1 MKLFPIRGGIHPE
14 YRKELTSEKVIVALP
29 MPAALYIPLQ
39 QHIGAPAEV
48 LVKEGDLVK
57 KGQMIARNQGAV
69 SASQHAPTS
78 GRIASVTE
86 VIAPHPSGLP
96 QTTIILE
103 PDGKDEW
110 ACLPEP
116 IADPFTATLHE
127 INDRVAQSGIV
138 GMGGAAFP
146 SAIKLN
152 LGEQKKLDT
161 LLLNGAECEPYL
173 TCDDRVMREYPG
185 EVIDGARIMAHAL
198 GTPRVVIGIEQ
209 NKPQAIETITKAASA
224 FPEIEVVTV
233 PVQYPMGSERHLV
246 QAITGRETPARKL
259 AADLGI
265 VVHNVATAR
274 AVHHAVRFGRPL
286 IARVVTVSGGAIR
299 EPNNVLT
306 PIGARVADLVEFCGG
321 FSARPESVV
330 NGGPMMG
337 QPLASL
343 EAPVVKGTSGI
354 LALTAEEINDRPANA
369 CIRCGSC
376 ITVCPCGL
384 SPVDMAAFIRK
395 DNLDVAARLGVLDC
409 FSCGSCSY
417 VCPSHI
423 PLVHYF
429 NYAKGVLR
437 ELEDDRRKSERIK
450 TLAEVRTIRIEKAA
464 EAKRAALAARKPAAG
479 AAPSGAAPSGNVPSG
494 NVPSGNV
501 PSGNTGEIKA
511 TTEEKVN
518 A

>member
-1 MKLFPIRGGIHPE
+1 MKLFQIRGGIHPD
-14 YRKELTSEKVIVALP
+14 YRKEQTSEKAIVVMP

-48 LVKEGDLVK
+48 LVAEGELVK
-57 KGQMIARNQGAV
+57 KGQMIARNQGTV

-78 GRIASVTE
+78 GRIRTVTE
-86 VIAPHPSGLP
+86 VTAPHPSGLP

-103 PDGKDEW
+103 SDGKDEW
-110 ACLPEP
+110 ADLPEP
-116 IADPFTATLHE
+116 IIDPFTADTHT

-152 LGEQKKLDT
+152 LGEQKKLDI

-173 TCDDRVMREYPG
+173 TCDDRVMREYPD
-185 EVIDGARIMAHAL
+185 EIIDGARIMAHAL
-198 GTPRVVIGIEQ
+198 GTPRVVIAIEQ
-209 NKPQAIETITKAASA
+209 NKPQAIASMTKAASA
-224 FPEIEVVTV
+224 FPGVEVIGV

-259 AADLGI
+259 TADLGV
-265 VVHNVATAR
+265 VVHNVATTR

-286 IARVVTVSGGAIR
+286 VARVVTVSGGAIR
-299 EPNNVLT
+299 NPSNVLT
-306 PIGARVADLVEFCGG
+306 PIGARIADLIEFCGG
-321 FSARPESVV
+321 FAKRPERVIS
-330 NGGPMMG
+330 GGPMMG
-337 QPLASL
+337 QPLPSL

-354 LALTAEEINDRPANA
+354 LALTAEEINDRPTEA

-376 ITVCPCGL
+376 VTVCPCGL

-395 DNLDVAARLGVLDC
+395 DKLEGAAKLGVMDC

-429 NYAKGVLR
+429 NYAKGVLNDLER
-437 ELEDDRRKSERIK
+437 ERQKNERIK
-450 TLAEVRTIRIEKAA
+450 TLAEVRTIRIEKAV
-464 EAKRAALAARKPAAG
+464 EAKRATLAARKPAPDNA
-479 AAPSGAAPSGNVPSG
+479 
-494 NVPSGNV
+494 
-501 PSGNTGEIKA
+501 PSGNTGEAKA
-511 TTEEKVN
+511 TTEEKAN

>member
-1 MKLFPIRGGIHPE
+1 MKLYPIRGGIHPD
-14 YRKELTSEKVIVALP
+14 YRKEQTSEKAIVALP

-57 KGQMIARNQGAV
+57 KGQMIARSQGV
-69 SASQHAPTS
+69 ISSPQHAPTS
-78 GRIASVTE
+78 GRITAVTQ
-86 VIAPHPSGLP
+86 VAAPHPSGLP
-96 QTTIILE
+96 QSTIVLE

-110 ACLPEP
+110 ADLPEP
-116 IADPFTATLHE
+116 ITDPFAADPHMIHE
-127 INDRVAQSGIV
+127 RVAQSGIV

-146 SAIKLN
+146 SAVKLN
-152 LGEQKKLDT
+152 LGTQKKLET

-173 TCDDRVMREYPG
+173 TCDDRVMREYAD

-198 GTPRVVIGIEQ
+198 GTPKVVICIEQ
-209 NKPQAIETITKAASA
+209 NKPQAIESMTRAASA
-224 FPEIEVVTV
+224 FPGIEIVAV

-259 AADLGI
+259 TADLGI

-286 IARVVTVSGGAIR
+286 LARVVTVSGGAIR
-299 EPNNVLT
+299 EPKNVLT
-306 PIGARVADLVEFCGG
+306 PIGARIADLVEFCGG
-321 FSARPESVV
+321 FAARPESVV

-354 LALTAEEINDRPANA
+354 LALTAEEINGRPTSS

-376 ITVCPCGL
+376 VTICPCGL

-395 DNLDVAARLGVLDC
+395 DKLEGAAKLGVMDC

-429 NYAKGVLR
+429 NYAKGMLKD
-437 ELEDDRRKSERIK
+437 EESEQRKSDRVK
-450 TLAEVRTIRIEKAA
+450 TLVEMRTIRIEKAA
-464 EAKRAALAARKPAAG
+464 EAKRAALAARKPAAENTSTG
-479 AAPSGAAPSGNVPSG
+479 ETKAAP
-494 NVPSGNV
+494 
-501 PSGNTGEIKA
+501 
-511 TTEEKVN
+511 TTEEK
-518 A
+518 ADA

>member
-1 MKLFPIRGGIHPE
+1 MRLFPIRGGIHPD
-14 YRKELTSEKVIVALP
+14 YRKELASEKAIVALP

-57 KGQMIARNQGAV
+57 KGQMIARSGGAV
-69 SASQHAPTS
+69 SAPQHAATS
-78 GRIASVTE
+78 GRIKAVTD
-86 VIAPHPSGLP
+86 IPAPHPSGLA

-110 ACLPEP
+110 VDLPEP
-116 IADPFTATLHE
+116 IADPFAADPHAIHE
-127 INDRVAQSGIV
+127 RVAQSGIV

-146 SAIKLN
+146 SAVKLN
-152 LGEQKKLDT
+152 LGTQKKLEI

-173 TCDDRVMREYPG
+173 TCDDRVMREYPD
-185 EVIDGARIMAHAL
+185 EIIDGARIMAHAL
-198 GTPRVVIGIEQ
+198 GTSRVIIAIEQ
-209 NKPQAIETITKAASA
+209 NKPQAIDIMTRAASA
-224 FPEIEVVTV
+224 FPGVEVIGV

-259 AADLGI
+259 TADLGV

-286 IARVVTVSGGAIR
+286 VARVVTVSGGAIR
-299 EPNNVLT
+299 EPKNVWT
-306 PIGARVADLVEFCGG
+306 PIGARIADLAEFCGG
-321 FSARPESVV
+321 FAARPESVV

-354 LALTAEEINDRPANA
+354 LALTAEEVNDRPANA

-384 SPVDMAAFIRK
+384 SPVEMAAFIRK
-395 DNLDVAARLGVLDC
+395 DNLEGAAKLGVMDC
-409 FSCGSCSY
+409 FSCGSCSW

-429 NYAKGVLR
+429 NYAKGMLNDLER
-437 ELEDDRRKSERIK
+437 ESRKSERVK
-450 TLAEVRTIRIEKAA
+450 TLVEARTIRIEKAA
-464 EAKRAALAARKPAAG
+464 EAKRAALAARKPASDN
-479 AAPSGAAPSGNVPSG
+479 APSNSGEAKAA
-494 NVPSGNV
+494 
-501 PSGNTGEIKA
+501 
-511 TTEEKVN
+511 TEEKAN
-518 A
+518 T

>member
-1 MKLFPIRGGIHPE
+1 MKLFPVRGGIHPE
-14 YRKELTSEKVIVALP
+14 YRKDLTSEKAIVVMP
-29 MPAALYIPLQ
+29 MPAMLYIPLQ

-48 LVKEGDLVK
+48 LVAEGELVK

-78 GRIASVTE
+78 GRIVSVTE
-86 VIAPHPSGLP
+86 VAAPHPSGLP
-96 QTTIILE
+96 QKTIIIE

-110 ACLPEP
+110 ADLPGP
-116 IADPFTATLHE
+116 IADPFTATPQE

-152 LGEQKKLDT
+152 LGAQKKLEV

-173 TCDDRVMREYPG
+173 TCDDRVMREYAD

-209 NKPQAIETITKAASA
+209 NKPQAIESMTRAAAA
-224 FPEIEVVTV
+224 FPNIEVAAV

-259 AADLGI
+259 TADLGI

-286 IARVVTVSGGAIR
+286 VARVVTVSGGAIR
-299 EPNNVLT
+299 NPNNVMT
-306 PIGARVADLVEFCGG
+306 PIGTKISDLVEFCGG
-321 FSARPESVV
+321 FSSRPESVV

-343 EAPVVKGTSGI
+343 DAPVVKGTSGI
-354 LALTAEEINDRPANA
+354 LALTAEEINGRPTSA

-376 ITVCPCGL
+376 VTVCPCGL
-384 SPVDMAAFIRK
+384 SPVDMASFIRK
-395 DNLDVAARLGVLDC
+395 DNLDVAAKLGVMDC

-437 ELEDDRRKSERIK
+437 ELETERRKSERIK

-464 EAKRAALAARKPAAG
+464 EAKRAALAAKSKPAAD
-479 AAPSGAAPSGNVPSG
+479 AAPSG
-494 NVPSGNV
+494 
-501 PSGNTGEIKA
+501 GETKA
-511 TTEEKVN
+511 TTEEKAN

>member
-1 MKLFPIRGGIHPE
+1 MKLFPIRGGIHPD
-14 YRKELTSEKVIVALP
+14 YRKERTSEKAIVVMP

-48 LVKEGDLVK
+48 LVAEGELVK
-57 KGQMIARNQGAV
+57 KGQMIARNQGTV

-78 GRIASVTE
+78 GRIKTVTD
-86 VIAPHPSGLP
+86 VTAPHPSGLP

-103 PDGKDEW
+103 SDGKDEW
-110 ACLPEP
+110 GELPEP
-116 IADPFTATLHE
+116 IADPFAVDAHT

-152 LGEQKKLDT
+152 LGEQKKLHT

-173 TCDDRVMREYPG
+173 TCDDRVMREYAD
-185 EVIDGARIMAHAL
+185 EIIDGARIMAHAL

-209 NKPQAIETITKAASA
+209 NKPQAIEIMTRAAAA
-224 FPEIEVVTV
+224 FPNIEVAAV

-246 QAITGRETPARKL
+246 QAITGLETPARKL
-259 AADLGI
+259 TADLGI
-265 VVHNVATAR
+265 VVHNVSTTR
-274 AVHHAVRFGRPL
+274 AVHHAVRHGRPL
-286 IARVVTVSGGAIR
+286 LARVVTVSGGAIR

-306 PIGARVADLVEFCGG
+306 PIGTRVADLVEFCGG
-321 FSARPESVV
+321 FAERPERVV

-337 QPLASL
+337 QPMPSL
-343 EAPVVKGTSGI
+343 DVPVVKGTSGI
-354 LALTAEEINDRPANA
+354 LALTAEEINDRPTEA

-376 ITVCPCGL
+376 VTVCPCGL
-384 SPVDMAAFIRK
+384 SPVEMAAFIRK
-395 DNLDVAARLGVLDC
+395 DNLEASAKLGVMDC

-429 NYAKGVLR
+429 NYAKGVLNDLER
-437 ELEDDRRKSERIK
+437 ENRKNERIK

-464 EAKRAALAARKPAAG
+464 EVKRAALAAKSKPASDS
-479 AAPSGAAPSGNVPSG
+479 AAP
-494 NVPSGNV
+494 
-501 PSGNTGEIKA
+501 GNTGETKA
-511 TTEEKVN
+511 TTEEKAN